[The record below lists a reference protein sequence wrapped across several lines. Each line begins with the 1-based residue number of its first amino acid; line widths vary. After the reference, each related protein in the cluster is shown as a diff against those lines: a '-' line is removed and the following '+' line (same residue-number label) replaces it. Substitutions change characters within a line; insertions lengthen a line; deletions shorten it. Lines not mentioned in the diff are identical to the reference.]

1 MEILGTVFTFS
12 APLADRF
19 PVWLQKSCPGSRSGN
34 LTSPL
39 VELLQKT
46 SQYFPQKSNHLRAS
60 KEVWIYLGNSK
71 AFCGNCKMWICDN
84 LSSNTLCGK
93 CWSNFAEVFTQ
104 ASCRHYK
111 YVKTCLWKMK
121 FFNTEK
127 NKQQKGKFQPDSTQ
141 LNYKYVKTC
150 LWRMNIWILRKTKKK
165 KAKFQF

>member
-19 PVWLQKSCPGSRSGN
+19 PVWLQKSSPGSPSGY

-104 ASCRHYK
+104 ASPGLTSTWKLICRRWMF
-111 YVKTCLWKMK
+111 L
-121 FFNTEK
+121 
-127 NKQQKGKFQPDSTQ
+127 
-141 LNYKYVKTC
+141 
-150 LWRMNIWILRKTKKK
+150 ILRKTNNRKEI
-165 KAKFQF
+165 FQLQLRKVIRQTNPRYGVIVFHKYCDQYAFPF